1 MTAAF
6 YVVLAIAILLAG
18 AAALLLFQRRRQ
30 PPVPE
35 PLPEPAPISVV
46 GLVSQEAHEARVT
59 ELSGEIAELNTKL
72 VSREGDWSQRWDARE
87 AEWQAELTRFQT
99 DLRLEY
105 AKTKQADARA
115 TAKRSRAM
123 LVAMIAEHMAPLLD
137 GFPFNPKDARHWG
150 ETFDFLVYDGLEETG
165 RIENVVFLEV
175 KTKKSGPR
183 VRNRRER
190 ALLEAIRA
198 GRVKYQVWAP
208 KVDAIKEAE
217 LPEPDAETKA
227 IGAAF
232 DV

>member
-1 MTAAF
+1 MTIAF
-6 YVVLAIAILLAG
+6 YATLVIAMLLLAG
-18 AAALLLFQRRRQ
+18 LLLQLQRSRRH

-35 PLPEPAPISVV
+35 PAPESPPISVV
-46 GLVSQEAHEARVT
+46 GLVSQEAHEARVS
-59 ELSGEIAELNTKL
+59 ELSGEVAELNTKL
-72 VSREGDWSQRWDARE
+72 VGQDGEWKLRWDERE
-87 AEWQAELTRFQT
+87 AEWRAELTKFQT
-99 DLRLEY
+99 DLRLQY
-105 AKTKQADARA
+105 AQTKQADARA

-123 LVAMIAEHMAPLLD
+123 LVAMIAEHMAPMLD

-150 ETFDFLVYDGLEETG
+150 ETFDFLVYDGLEDTG

-217 LPEPDAETKA
+217 LPEPAEA
-227 IGAAF
+227 ESA